1 MTAAIGSN
9 LVGRES
15 ELALLHRFIDEIADG
30 SCGAVISG
38 DAGIG
43 KTVLWRATVEAA
55 EAAGVRVLATRC
67 VEAEMPVALG
77 GLSDLLDE
85 TLEDVAADLAEPQRR
100 ALAVAIGLETPSV
113 ERPDPVVLPRAFL
126 ACLRALADRSPVL
139 LAIDDLHWLDPPSE
153 RTLAFAVRRLGDAP
167 VGVLVT
173 RRGDA
178 ANPLGLSHDMD
189 ERLVAVRVG
198 ALSVGALHHLIRTR
212 LGVRISRPALA
223 RVHEASGG
231 NPMFALEFAK
241 SVGSTDGPLPLPS
254 SLEELVRERVAAFP
268 SDVLPLLAAVAA
280 TVRPTPA
287 LLAAV
292 VDDSTA
298 LLEAA
303 SAAGAVT
310 VDPEGIVRFAHPL
323 FAAAAYAAVR
333 PAARRALHER
343 LAMLG
348 GDDDERAR
356 HLALASVEPDS
367 ETAKLIDG
375 AAMRARARGAPDAA
389 ATLAWHALRMTP
401 AADVAGREERA
412 LAVADYLADSGQVA
426 EARRLLRE
434 SLATGLSGAR
444 RARALLSLFQVED
457 NVEERGRIVAEALEH
472 AGRDR
477 GVRARALL
485 LASKYR
491 LNRQETDASEALA
504 REALAEAEQIGDSAL
519 LATALSTVAARSFV
533 TGRPEPA
540 LLERAI
546 VLAAE
551 HGVLPRS
558 TPPRVLLG
566 QRRFH
571 EGDLAAAR
579 ELLNGALEE
588 TNSKGREHD
597 RVLVLLADVELAAG
611 NWGCTERLL
620 DRASELAFDGG
631 DRLSEGVAC
640 VRRAELA
647 ALRGDTEQARE
658 LVRQGIAQGEAVHFR
673 FFGESSRWTLGF
685 LELSL
690 GQPELAWPLLA
701 DTAEFDLTWAEGAAA
716 DAVEALVAL
725 GRIGEAEA
733 LVRRL
738 EAHAAG
744 NLWTTAT
751 ALRCRAL
758 VLLAEGESEA
768 ALAAAEESASVFE
781 AAGFPFEHAR
791 TLLVAGEAL
800 RRSGLRRRAAEKL
813 DAARGIFSA
822 LGAALWLARAEQEL
836 SRATPRPRRDR
847 GLTDAERRVAVLVAA
862 GRMNR
867 EVAAQLFTTVGTV
880 EVHLTRI
887 YRKLGLRSR
896 ADLARGV
903 ANGTIELAD
912 Q

>member
-1 MTAAIGSN
+1 MGDNARVTAAIGSN

-389 ATLAWHALRMTP
+389 ATLAWHAAP
-401 AADVAGREERA
+401 D
-412 LAVADYLADSGQVA
+412 DSG
-426 EARRLLRE
+426 RR
-434 SLATGLSGAR
+434 R
-444 RARALLSLFQVED
+444 RRTRGTRT
-457 NVEERGRIVAEALEH
+457 RGR
-472 AGRDR
+472 
-477 GVRARALL
+477 
-485 LASKYR
+485 
-491 LNRQETDASEALA
+491 
-504 REALAEAEQIGDSAL
+504 
-519 LATALSTVAARSFV
+519 
-533 TGRPEPA
+533 
-540 LLERAI
+540 
-546 VLAAE
+546 
-551 HGVLPRS
+551 
-558 TPPRVLLG
+558 
-566 QRRFH
+566 
-571 EGDLAAAR
+571 
-579 ELLNGALEE
+579 
-588 TNSKGREHD
+588 
-597 RVLVLLADVELAAG
+597 
-611 NWGCTERLL
+611 
-620 DRASELAFDGG
+620 
-631 DRLSEGVAC
+631 
-640 VRRAELA
+640 
-647 ALRGDTEQARE
+647 
-658 LVRQGIAQGEAVHFR
+658 
-673 FFGESSRWTLGF
+673 
-685 LELSL
+685 
-690 GQPELAWPLLA
+690 
-701 DTAEFDLTWAEGAAA
+701 
-716 DAVEALVAL
+716 
-725 GRIGEAEA
+725 
-733 LVRRL
+733 
-738 EAHAAG
+738 
-744 NLWTTAT
+744 
-751 ALRCRAL
+751 
-758 VLLAEGESEA
+758 
-768 ALAAAEESASVFE
+768 
-781 AAGFPFEHAR
+781 
-791 TLLVAGEAL
+791 
-800 RRSGLRRRAAEKL
+800 
-813 DAARGIFSA
+813 
-822 LGAALWLARAEQEL
+822 
-836 SRATPRPRRDR
+836 
-847 GLTDAERRVAVLVAA
+847 
-862 GRMNR
+862 
-867 EVAAQLFTTVGTV
+867 
-880 EVHLTRI
+880 
-887 YRKLGLRSR
+887 
-896 ADLARGV
+896 
-903 ANGTIELAD
+903 
-912 Q
+912 

>member
-1 MTAAIGSN
+1 
-9 LVGRES
+9 
-15 ELALLHRFIDEIADG
+15 
-30 SCGAVISG
+30 
-38 DAGIG
+38 
-43 KTVLWRATVEAA
+43 
-55 EAAGVRVLATRC
+55 
-67 VEAEMPVALG
+67 
-77 GLSDLLDE
+77 
-85 TLEDVAADLAEPQRR
+85 
-100 ALAVAIGLETPSV
+100 
-113 ERPDPVVLPRAFL
+113 
-126 ACLRALADRSPVL
+126 
-139 LAIDDLHWLDPPSE
+139 
-153 RTLAFAVRRLGDAP
+153 
-167 VGVLVT
+167 
-173 RRGDA
+173 
-178 ANPLGLSHDMD
+178 
-189 ERLVAVRVG
+189 
-198 ALSVGALHHLIRTR
+198 
-212 LGVRISRPALA
+212 
-223 RVHEASGG
+223 
-231 NPMFALEFAK
+231 
-241 SVGSTDGPLPLPS
+241 
-254 SLEELVRERVAAFP
+254 
-268 SDVLPLLAAVAA
+268 
-280 TVRPTPA
+280 
-287 LLAAV
+287 
-292 VDDSTA
+292 
-298 LLEAA
+298 
-303 SAAGAVT
+303 
-310 VDPEGIVRFAHPL
+310 
-323 FAAAAYAAVR
+323 
-333 PAARRALHER
+333 
-343 LAMLG
+343 
-348 GDDDERAR
+348 
-356 HLALASVEPDS
+356 
-367 ETAKLIDG
+367 
-375 AAMRARARGAPDAA
+375 MRARARGAPDAA
-389 ATLAWHALRMTP
+389 ATLARHALRVTP

-457 NVEERGRIVAEALEH
+457 DVEERGAHR
-472 AGRDR
+472 R
-477 GVRARALL
+477 GGARARRAATGESRARALL

-551 HGVLPRS
+551 HGVLPRA
-558 TPPRVLLG
+558 TPPRVLLAE
-566 QRRFH
+566 RRFL

-579 ELLNGALEE
+579 ELLTGALEE
-588 TNSKGREHD
+588 ASSKGREHD

-611 NWGCTERLL
+611 NWGRTERLL
-620 DRASELAFDGG
+620 DQASELAFDGG

-658 LVRQGIAQGEAVHFR
+658 LARQGIAHGEAVHFR
-673 FFGESSRWTLGF
+673 FFGESSRWALGF

-690 GQPELAWPLLA
+690 GQPERAWPLLA
-701 DTAEFDLTWAEGAAA
+701 DTAEFDLTWAEGPAA
-716 DAVEALVAL
+716 DAVEVLVAL

-768 ALAAAEESASVFE
+768 ALAAAEEAASAFE

-791 TLLVAGEAL
+791 ALLVAGEAL
-800 RRSGLRRRAAEKL
+800 RRSGQRRRAAEKL
-813 DAARGIFSA
+813 DAARGIFSE

-847 GLTDAERRVAVLVAA
+847 ELTAAERRVAVLVAA

-903 ANGTIELAD
+903 ADGTIELAE